1 MQLSSRRSQ
10 KMHLSGFFKRYGQ
23 VLVFLSITQLAG
35 HAMALEK
42 PEYKILYQEGKLE
55 YRLYQ
60 PYIVAET
67 EVVAEQSYK
76 AASNEGFMRL
86 FRYISGGNIDQASI
100 AMTAPV
106 QRHRVSEEVAMTA
119 PVQHL
124 PTAQGW
130 KVAFMLPSQ
139 YALDDAPVPL
149 DPRVVIRPMPERLMA
164 VLRYSGRWTEK
175 NLAKYE
181 GRLRERLQEHGIAVQ
196 GVIESA
202 AYNPPFTPPFMRR
215 NEVML
220 KVQGYPA
227 E

>member
-1 MQLSSRRSQ
+1 
-10 KMHLSGFFKRYGQ
+10 MHLSSFFQRYGQ
-23 VLVFLSITQLAG
+23 VLVFLLTSHLVG
-35 HAMALEK
+35 HTMALEK
-42 PEYKILYQEGKLE
+42 PGYKVLYQEGKLE

-67 EVVAEQSYK
+67 EVVGEESYK

-106 QRHRVSEEVAMTA
+106 QRHRVSEDIAMTT
-119 PVQHL
+119 PVQRL

-139 YALDDAPVPL
+139 YAIDDAPVPV

-164 VLRYSGRWTEK
+164 VLRYSGRWTER
-175 NLAKYE
+175 NLVKYE
-181 GRLRERLQEHGIAVQ
+181 QRLRERLQEHGIEVM
-196 GVIESA
+196 GVTESA

-215 NEVML
+215 NEIMV
-220 KVQGYPA
+220 KVEGYPTK
-227 E
+227 

>member
-1 MQLSSRRSQ
+1 
-10 KMHLSGFFKRYGQ
+10 MHLSSFFQRYGQ
-23 VLVFLSITQLAG
+23 VLVFLLTSHLAG
-35 HAMALEK
+35 HSMALEK
-42 PEYKILYQEGKLE
+42 PGYKVLYQEGKLE

-67 EVVAEQSYK
+67 EVVGEESYK

-106 QRHRVSEEVAMTA
+106 QRHRVSEDIAMTA
-119 PVQHL
+119 PVQRL
-124 PTAQGW
+124 PTTQGW

-139 YALDDAPVPL
+139 YAIDDAPVPV

-164 VLRYSGRWTEK
+164 VLRYSGRWTER
-175 NLAKYE
+175 NLVKYE
-181 GRLRERLQEHGIAVQ
+181 QRLRERLQEHGIEVM
-196 GVIESA
+196 GVTESA

-215 NEVML
+215 NEIMV
-220 KVQGYPA
+220 KVEGYPTK
-227 E
+227 

>member
-1 MQLSSRRSQ
+1 
-10 KMHLSGFFKRYGQ
+10 
-23 VLVFLSITQLAG
+23 
-35 HAMALEK
+35 MALEK
-42 PEYKILYQEGKLE
+42 PGYKVLYQEGKLE

-67 EVVAEQSYK
+67 EVVGEESYK

-106 QRHRVSEEVAMTA
+106 QRHRVSEDIAMTT
-119 PVQHL
+119 PVQRL
-124 PTAQGW
+124 PTTQGW

-139 YALDDAPVPL
+139 YAIDDAPVPV

-164 VLRYSGRWTEK
+164 VLRYSGRWTER
-175 NLAKYE
+175 NLVKYE
-181 GRLRERLQEHGIAVQ
+181 QRLRERLQEHGIEVM
-196 GVIESA
+196 GVTESA

-215 NEVML
+215 NEIMV
-220 KVQGYPA
+220 KVEGYPTK
-227 E
+227 

>member
-1 MQLSSRRSQ
+1 
-10 KMHLSGFFKRYGQ
+10 MHLSSFFQRYGQ
-23 VLVFLSITQLAG
+23 VLVFLLTSHLAG
-35 HAMALEK
+35 HSMALEK
-42 PEYKILYQEGKLE
+42 PGYKVLYQEGKLE

-67 EVVAEQSYK
+67 EVVGEESYK

-106 QRHRVSEEVAMTA
+106 QRHRVSEDIAMTT
-119 PVQHL
+119 PVQRL

-139 YALDDAPVPL
+139 YAIDDAPVPV

-164 VLRYSGRWTEK
+164 VLRYSGRWTER
-175 NLAKYE
+175 NLVKYE
-181 GRLRERLQEHGIAVQ
+181 QRLRERLQEHGIEVM
-196 GVIESA
+196 GVTESA

-215 NEVML
+215 NEIMV
-220 KVQGYPA
+220 KVEGYPTK
-227 E
+227 

>member
-1 MQLSSRRSQ
+1 
-10 KMHLSGFFKRYGQ
+10 MHLSSFFQRYGQ
-23 VLVFLSITQLAG
+23 VLVFLLTSHLAG
-35 HAMALEK
+35 HSMALEK
-42 PEYKILYQEGKLE
+42 PGYKVLYQEGKLE

-67 EVVAEQSYK
+67 EVVGEESYK

-106 QRHRVSEEVAMTA
+106 QRHRVSEDIAMTT
-119 PVQHL
+119 PVQRL

-139 YALDDAPVPL
+139 YAIDDAPVPV

-164 VLRYSGRWTEK
+164 VLRYSGRWTDR
-175 NLAKYE
+175 NLVKYE
-181 GRLRERLQEHGIAVQ
+181 QRLRERLQEHGIEVM
-196 GVIESA
+196 GVTESA

-215 NEVML
+215 NEIMV
-220 KVQGYPA
+220 KVEGYPTK
-227 E
+227 

>member
-1 MQLSSRRSQ
+1 
-10 KMHLSGFFKRYGQ
+10 MHLSSFFQRYGQ
-23 VLVFLSITQLAG
+23 VLVFLLTSQLAG
-35 HAMALEK
+35 HTMALEK
-42 PEYKILYQEGKLE
+42 PEYKVLYQEGKLE

-67 EVVAEQSYK
+67 EVVGEESYK

-106 QRHRVSEEVAMTA
+106 QRHRVSEEIAMTT
-119 PVQHL
+119 PVQRL

-139 YALDDAPVPL
+139 YALDDAPVPV

-164 VLRYSGRWTEK
+164 VLRYSGRWTER
-175 NLAKYE
+175 NLVKYE
-181 GRLRERLQEHGIAVQ
+181 QRLRERLQEHGIEVM
-196 GVIESA
+196 GVTESA

-215 NEVML
+215 NEIMV
-220 KVQGYPA
+220 KVEGYPTK
-227 E
+227 

>member
-1 MQLSSRRSQ
+1 
-10 KMHLSGFFKRYGQ
+10 MHLSSFFQRYGQ
-23 VLVFLSITQLAG
+23 VLVFLLTSHLAG
-35 HAMALEK
+35 HTMALEK
-42 PEYKILYQEGKLE
+42 PGYKVLYQEGKLE

-67 EVVAEQSYK
+67 EVVGEESYK

-106 QRHRVSEEVAMTA
+106 QRHRVSEDIAMTT
-119 PVQHL
+119 PVQRL

-139 YALDDAPVPL
+139 YAIDDAPVPV

-164 VLRYSGRWTEK
+164 VLRYSGRWTER
-175 NLAKYE
+175 NLVKYE
-181 GRLRERLQEHGIAVQ
+181 QRLRERLQEHGIEVM
-196 GVIESA
+196 GVTESA

-215 NEVML
+215 NEIMV
-220 KVQGYPA
+220 KVEGYPTK
-227 E
+227 

>member
-1 MQLSSRRSQ
+1 
-10 KMHLSGFFKRYGQ
+10 MHLSSFFQRYGQ
-23 VLVFLSITQLAG
+23 VLVFLLTSHLAG
-35 HAMALEK
+35 HSMALEK
-42 PEYKILYQEGKLE
+42 PGYKVLYQEGKLE

-67 EVVAEQSYK
+67 EVVGEESYK

-106 QRHRVSEEVAMTA
+106 QRHRVSEDIAMTT
-119 PVQHL
+119 PVQRL
-124 PTAQGW
+124 PTTQGW

-139 YALDDAPVPL
+139 YAIDDAPVPV

-164 VLRYSGRWTEK
+164 VLRYSGRWTER
-175 NLAKYE
+175 NLVKYE
-181 GRLRERLQEHGIAVQ
+181 QRLRERLQEHGIEVM
-196 GVIESA
+196 GVTESA

-215 NEVML
+215 NEIMV
-220 KVQGYPA
+220 KVEGYPTK
-227 E
+227 

>member
-1 MQLSSRRSQ
+1 
-10 KMHLSGFFKRYGQ
+10 MHLSSFFQRYGQ
-23 VLVFLSITQLAG
+23 VLVFLLTSHLAG
-35 HAMALEK
+35 HSMALEK
-42 PEYKILYQEGKLE
+42 PGYKVLYQEGKLE

-67 EVVAEQSYK
+67 EVVGEESYK

-106 QRHRVSEEVAMTA
+106 QRHRVSEDIAMTA
-119 PVQHL
+119 PVQRL
-124 PTAQGW
+124 PTTQGW

-139 YALDDAPVPL
+139 YAIDDAPVPV

-164 VLRYSGRWTEK
+164 VLRYSGRWTER
-175 NLAKYE
+175 NLVKYE
-181 GRLRERLQEHGIAVQ
+181 QRLRERLQEHGIEVM

-215 NEVML
+215 NEIMV
-220 KVQGYPA
+220 KVEGYPTK
-227 E
+227 

>member
-1 MQLSSRRSQ
+1 
-10 KMHLSGFFKRYGQ
+10 MHLSGFFKRYGQ

-67 EVVAEQSYK
+67 EVVGEQSYK

-106 QRHRVSEEVAMTA
+106 QRHRVSEEIAMTT
-119 PVQHL
+119 PVQRL
-124 PTAQGW
+124 PTTQGW

-139 YALDDAPVPL
+139 YALDDVPVPM
-149 DPRVVIRPMPERLMA
+149 DPRVVITHAGAFNGCVALLRQMDREKFSEIRGA
-164 VLRYSGRWTEK
+164 VARASARARHSGTGGDRV
-175 NLAKYE
+175 
-181 GRLRERLQEHGIAVQ
+181 GCLQ
-196 GVIESA
+196 
-202 AYNPPFTPPFMRR
+202 PPIYATIYAP
-215 NEVML
+215 
-220 KVQGYPA
+220 
-227 E
+227 

>member
-1 MQLSSRRSQ
+1 
-10 KMHLSGFFKRYGQ
+10 MHLSSFFQRYGQ
-23 VLVFLSITQLAG
+23 VLVFLLTSHLAG
-35 HAMALEK
+35 HTMALEK
-42 PEYKILYQEGKLE
+42 PGYKVLYQEGKLE

-67 EVVAEQSYK
+67 EVVGEESYK

-86 FRYISGGNIDQASI
+86 FRYISGGNVDQASI

-106 QRHRVSEEVAMTA
+106 QRHRVSEEIAMTT
-119 PVQHL
+119 PVQRL

-139 YALDDAPVPL
+139 YALDDAPVPV

-164 VLRYSGRWTEK
+164 VLRYSGRWTER
-175 NLAKYE
+175 NLVKYE
-181 GRLRERLQEHGIAVQ
+181 QRLRERLQEHGIEVM
-196 GVIESA
+196 GVTESA

-215 NEVML
+215 NEIMV
-220 KVQGYPA
+220 KVEGYPTK
-227 E
+227 